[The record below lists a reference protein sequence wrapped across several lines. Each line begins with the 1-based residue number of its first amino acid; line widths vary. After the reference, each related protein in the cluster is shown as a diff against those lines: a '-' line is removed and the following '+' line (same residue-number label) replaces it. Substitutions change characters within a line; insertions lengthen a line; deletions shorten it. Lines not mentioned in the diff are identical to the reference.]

1 MGRWAS
7 KEQRAQRRRRVAQL
21 KAQGLS
27 HSKIAQR
34 LGITIGVSESDYK
47 IYKREAND
55 VDKIV

>member
-7 KEQRAQRRRRVAQL
+7 KEQRAERRKRVAEL

-27 HSKIAQR
+27 HSKIARR

-47 IYKREAND
+47 IYKREA
-55 VDKIV
+55 KQC